1 MAAAA
6 HRRVIMKR
14 LPLIALAGLPL
25 VLATSC
31 GSAGRDGV
39 SAYGSSVTP
48 PSSSA
53 PTSACHNTSPKGNAM
68 VMIDWVDFVQLD
80 GRQYIAGL
88 DGAVTSIGPSQLG
101 AVVGRVT
108 CQLSALK
115 FSKEPGPSVDGDAA
129 FLAIGTEVRAI
140 QGFERSC
147 RVAARI
153 DGANR
158 VYLAHHEVGGY
169 SKAVPCAK
177 AP

>member
-1 MAAAA
+1 
-6 HRRVIMKR
+6 MKL

-25 VLATSC
+25 VIATAC
-31 GSAGRDGV
+31 GGVGRAGVD
-39 SAYGSSVTP
+39 TP
-48 PSSSA
+48 GASITSHSSSA
-53 PTSACHNTSPKGNAM
+53 PVSACKNASPEGKSR

-88 DGAVTSIGPSQLG
+88 DGAVPSIASSQLG
-101 AVVGRVT
+101 VVVGRVT

-129 FLAIGTEVRAI
+129 FLAIGTELRAI
-140 QGFERSC
+140 QGFEPSC

-158 VYLAHHEVGGY
+158 VYLAHHDVGGY